1 MLCAQ
6 ALESTR
12 ILLNSS
18 TREHAN
24 GLANSSGVLG
34 HYLMDHH
41 ASAGASGSLPPPV
54 GTRESVGGAQRP
66 NGLYV
71 IRFRNTLTGPQEKD
85 FIRGYG
91 FQGGGGTRLN
101 WEAPGFG
108 EAYKQAIRQPVGYL
122 NLGGFGETLARFEN
136 RVEIDPDGVVDAF
149 GIPVLRVEMTWSD
162 NERAMM
168 KDMAASA
175 AEMLDAAGATDVVP
189 RLRTAMPGYGIHE
202 AGRRANGLRPED
214 VGPEPVLPGA
224 RHEEPVRDGRV
235 VLRLDRLPE
244 PHADHHG
251 HRGAVDGLPDAADEG
266 GGDSDSLT
274 VERSRARALA
284 HRAANARDRS
294 SNQEETIVTMPA
306 RSSPVAAPRGNMTN
320 RLPSA
325 DMS

>member
-1 MLCAQ
+1 MVYKVLVDPGTHKATGVLYIDRNTREPKEVSARAVVLCAQ

-41 ASAGASGSLPPPV
+41 ASAGASGSLPPV
-54 GTRESVGGAQRP
+54 GTHESVGGAQRP

-101 WEAPGFG
+101 REAPGFG

-136 RVEIDPDGVVDAF
+136 RAEIDPDGVVDAF

-162 NERAMM
+162 NERALM

-175 AEMLDAAGATDVVP
+175 AEMLDAAGATDIVP
-189 RLRTAMPGYGIHE
+189 ELRTAVPGYGIHE
-202 AGRRANGLRPED
+202 AGLARMGSDPSTS
-214 VGPEPVLPGA
+214 VLNRFCQAHDMKNLFVMDASCFVSIGCQNPTLTIMA
-224 RHEEPVRDGRV
+224 IAVRSTDY
-235 VLRLDRLPE
+235 LMQQMK
-244 PHADHHG
+244 
-251 HRGAVDGLPDAADEG
+251 G
-266 GGDSDSLT
+266 GGDLI
-274 VERSRARALA
+274 R
-284 HRAANARDRS
+284 
-294 SNQEETIVTMPA
+294 
-306 RSSPVAAPRGNMTN
+306 
-320 RLPSA
+320 
-325 DMS
+325 